1 MRIFLAHVLLLAA
14 ICTARAEDA
23 PLWSIQPVKEQ
34 AVPAVHDTQWPAG
47 RVDQFILAELEKNG
61 LQPNA
66 DAEPATL
73 LRRLHFDLVGLP
85 PSLEQIAAFEQ
96 SWTANRDA
104 AIARVVDELLASPD
118 FGVRWGR
125 HWLDI
130 ARYAESSG
138 NSRNMAYVLA
148 WRYRNW
154 VVEAVNKNTPFDQ
167 FIRQQ
172 IAGDLL
178 PAKTPEEH
186 EANLLGTGFL
196 TIGVKSFGEQN
207 LLQYELNVADD
218 EIDAVCRGFLGL
230 TVSCARCH
238 DHKFDPI
245 PTRDYYALAGI
256 FRSTAH
262 LAGVESNSRKEEA
275 DGVPLGPNGR
285 GLAVAAKAYT
295 EQLANTT
302 KEYTET
308 AQKRNTMRDE
318 MVKAGI
324 DPVKA
329 KTQADTLTPDRKTEY
344 AQHAG

>member
-1 MRIFLAHVLLLAA
+1 MLFLVAGF
-14 ICTARAEDA
+14 TAGADEA
-23 PLWSIQPVKEQ
+23 PLWSLQPVKEQ
-34 AVPAVHDTQWPAG
+34 AAPVVQNTQWPAG
-47 RVDQFILAELEKNG
+47 RVDRFILAELEKSG
-61 LQPNA
+61 LQPNN
-66 DAEPATL
+66 DAQPATL

-85 PSLEQIAAFEQ
+85 PSLEEIAAFEQ
-96 SWTANRDA
+96 SWAANREA

-154 VVEAVNKNTPFDQ
+154 VVEALNKNTPFDQ

-178 PAKTPEEH
+178 PAKTPAEH

-196 TIGVKSFGEQN
+196 TIGVKSLGEQN
-207 LLQYELNVADD
+207 LLQYELNSADD
-218 EIDAVCRGFLGL
+218 QIDAVGRGFLGL

-256 FRSTAH
+256 FRSTA
-262 LAGVESNSRKEEA
+262 LLSGVETNNRKEEA
-275 DGVPLGPNGR
+275 DGVPLGANGR
-285 GLAVAAKAYT
+285 QLALAV
-295 EQLANTT
+295 
-302 KEYTET
+302 
-308 AQKRNTMRDE
+308 
-318 MVKAGI
+318 
-324 DPVKA
+324 
-329 KTQADTLTPDRKTEY
+329 KTLRGPARRARPRSTSKWRSSGPSCATNW
-344 AQHAG
+344 